1 MLTHLNQCRLT
12 ALFITLVLFVLSGCG
27 FNLQGTTQV
36 PTELKILILDSY
48 DPYGP
53 LTRSIEKKLRQSG
66 IKLEKNLSRTDIP
79 SLRIVNYSQT
89 KDAVTI
95 FRDGKTAEHQLILTL
110 NAQLLIPEKV
120 SYPISVTVHRSFFD
134 NPLTALAKDA
144 EQDIIISEMQEEAAQ
159 RIVRQLL
166 VVNNSAQTY

>member
-1 MLTHLNQCRLT
+1 MLTHLNQRRLS
-12 ALFITLVLFVLSGCG
+12 ALFITFALFVLSGCG
-27 FNLQGTTQV
+27 FNLKGTTQV
-36 PTELKILILDSY
+36 PTELKTLILDSY

-53 LTRSIEKKLRQSG
+53 LTRSIEKQLRESG
-66 IKLEKNLSRTDIP
+66 IKLEENRSRTDIP

-110 NAQLLIPEKV
+110 NAQLLIPEKA
-120 SYPISVTVHRSFFD
+120 SYPINVTVHRSFFD

-144 EQDIIISEMQEEAAQ
+144 EQDIIINEMREEAAQ
-159 RIVRQLL
+159 RIVRKML
-166 VVNNSAQTY
+166 VVNSSVQAN